1 MIPVLKIWDKSDVRY
16 TSRRVRD
23 SKAIRSPSGDHVTSC
38 ASSTL
43 KLLSMPIGVGV
54 GVGVGSGVGVSVGVE
69 VIVLE
74 GLMVGV
80 QDGGI
85 ESSWEEVEVTSI

>member
-1 MIPVLKIWDKSDVRY
+1 
-16 TSRRVRD
+16 
-23 SKAIRSPSGDHVTSC
+23 
-38 ASSTL
+38 
-43 KLLSMPIGVGV
+43 MPIGVGV
-54 GVGVGSGVGVSVGVE
+54 GVGVGSGVGVSVGVD

-85 ESSWEEVEVTSI
+85 ESSWEEVEVASI